1 MMANN
6 TTDVNEQI
14 TSCIITEDPMAAKV
28 CKTLAYSLLL
38 AVSLLGNTLI
48 IMVVCRDEKMK
59 TTTNLLIVNMAVSD
73 LLVPI
78 FAMPRA
84 NVEIFYGN
92 LRWLID
98 GAFGEAL
105 CKLTAFFQDIS
116 TAVSVQS
123 LVAIAVDRFYAVWFP
138 LKAARIKPRVKYVI
152 LLIWFTAA
160 VIHIPYLYGFK
171 IRTFSGKTY
180 CFVSWPRPVTKIV
193 FLLLIIIIFVIP
205 LGVIT
210 TLYSLIVKK
219 LRGQTLYGV
228 RNLVVHFSREKRNRN
243 ILKMSLAIIVVFFLS
258 MSPFVVYLSID
269 IFSDGRVCL
278 SRNFRFVAQYLVHCN
293 GALNF
298 FTYFT
303 FNQSYRRGFSAILS
317 RIFCSCCSLCGW
329 RQEVNLTNRYGQE
342 SYAASA
348 ATLNFVME
356 CDNSDVVLT
365 RVRSLENIEPNVS
378 ENCRISSGHLESDE
392 PKRRTSLR
400 VGLS

>member
-1 MMANN
+1 MANN
-6 TTDVNEQI
+6 TTDMNEQI
-14 TSCIITEDPMAAKV
+14 TSCIITEDPLSAKV
-28 CKTLAYSLLL
+28 CKTLAYSVLL
-38 AVSLLGNTLI
+38 AFSLLGNTLI

-98 GAFGEAL
+98 GTFGEAL

-123 LVAIAVDRFYAVWFP
+123 LVAISVDRFYAVWFP

-152 LLIWFTAA
+152 SLIWFTSAL
-160 VIHIPYLYGFK
+160 IHLPYLYGFK
-171 IRTFSGKTY
+171 IETSSGQTY
-180 CFVSWPRPVTKIV
+180 CFVGWSRPVTKIV
-193 FLLLIIIIFVIP
+193 FLLLIIIIFIIP

-210 TLYSLIVKK
+210 TLYTLIVKK
-219 LRGQTLYGV
+219 LRGQPLYGV

-243 ILKMSLAIIVVFFLS
+243 ILKMSLVIIVVFFLS
-258 MSPFVVYLSID
+258 MSPFVVYVSID

-278 SRNFRFVAQYLVHCN
+278 SKNFRFVAQYLVHCN

-303 FNQSYRRGFSAILS
+303 FNQSYRRGFTAILS
-317 RIFCSCCSLCGW
+317 RVFCSCCSRCRW
-329 RQEVNLTNRYGQE
+329 RQEVDLSSHVGQE
-342 SYAASA
+342 SHAVSIG
-348 ATLNFVME
+348 TITSGLDF
-356 CDNSDVVLT
+356 DNKDIILT
-365 RVRSLENIEPNVS
+365 RVRSLENIEPNVV
-378 ENCRISSGHLESDE
+378 ENGRIGSGH
-392 PKRRTSLR
+392 
-400 VGLS
+400 

>member
-1 MMANN
+1 MANN

-14 TSCIITEDPMAAKV
+14 TSCIITEDPMSAKV

-38 AVSLLGNTLI
+38 AFSLLGNTLI

-152 LLIWFTAA
+152 SLIWFTS
-160 VIHIPYLYGFK
+160 VLIHTPYLYGFK
-171 IRTFSGKTY
+171 IGTFNGKTY
-180 CFVSWPRPVTKIV
+180 CYVSWSRPVTKIV
-193 FLLLIIIIFVIP
+193 FLLLIIIIYVIP
-205 LGVIT
+205 LGLIT

-243 ILKMSLAIIVVFFLS
+243 VLKMSLAIIVVFFLS

-269 IFSDGRVCL
+269 IFSDGRACL
-278 SRNFRFVAQYLVHCN
+278 SKNFRFIAQYLVHCN

-317 RIFCSCCSLCGW
+317 RVFCACCSWCGW
-329 RQEVNLTNRYGQE
+329 RQDVDLSHRFGQQ
-342 SYAASA
+342 SYTVSV
-348 ATLNFVME
+348 ATATFGLDF
-356 CDNSDVVLT
+356 DDRDVVLT
-365 RVRSLENIEPNVS
+365 RVRSLEKLEANVV
-378 ENCRISSGHLESDE
+378 ENGRIGSGHLESNAH
-392 PKRRTSLR
+392 SN
-400 VGLS
+400 